1 MRWYHSENWNDS
13 LSLSQFHPDWQSQ
26 ELTEFSTHPQNQINV
41 ILIAEDDISTLD
53 KVLQQTGDQQLLL
66 TALSPAQS
74 DELLGNKQFALE
86 NMQVPLWQRNYQ
98 LADQPIAGLM
108 DLVPT
113 MLEERISCAG
123 SHKNYTNGESLQ
135 TSKRRWPLVET
146 YSPYI
151 VIYDQKEITILDNSG
166 QFSVYSSSD
175 FELKKQ
181 AEPPVPVLIDALKDL
196 KRFSET
202 ENKD

>member
-1 MRWYHSENWNDS
+1 M
-13 LSLSQFHPDWQSQ
+13 
-26 ELTEFSTHPQNQINV
+26 
-41 ILIAEDDISTLD
+41 
-53 KVLQQTGDQQLLL
+53 
-66 TALSPAQS
+66 
-74 DELLGNKQFALE
+74 
-86 NMQVPLWQRNYQ
+86 
-98 LADQPIAGLM
+98 
-108 DLVPT
+108 
-113 MLEERISCAG
+113 
-123 SHKNYTNGESLQ
+123 ESLQ